1 MTHAYYKMETF
12 APDWEEWIDL
22 NLRLGNCKQIMFQ
35 KSLDAGY
42 SHALLKRKIGID
54 YHAPVQMQALVR
66 VQTVALKTAQRLNAK
81 NLEIFRI
88 DGFLTPDE
96 CADIIATI
104 NASELTESSTY
115 NVTKPM
121 ERIVNVERTS
131 KTCYFGGTN
140 PFIAEV
146 ETRICKTLGISN
158 RHAEQIQ
165 GQKYAVGQEFRF
177 HTDYFDPELLKK
189 DPSIRG
195 QRTWTFMIYL
205 NDVEEGGHT
214 SFPRAFCSSAPKT
227 GTALVWNN
235 LYSPATSPNAG
246 DWGRENPFSSH
257 CGMPILRGEKY
268 ILTKWFKET
277 EINPSVPNEICD
289 NHFMPVFHPVGFE
302 KVRMRLACV
311 DAIKE
316 WMTRADEGQ
325 WTDEAISRDG
335 VDSGM
340 VSKHLNVDA
349 APIKLLNELRDTFRD
364 VLVKWIGYKSPLT
377 HTATYGIR
385 KYLRGSHWG
394 NHYDK
399 KNTHV
404 ISAIIHL
411 DDASDKPWNLC
422 IEDHH
427 FRPHNVTMEY
437 GDIVLYEST
446 TCLHGR
452 PEPFEGDS
460 HCNMYVHFK
469 PERWISD

>member
-1 MTHAYYKMETF
+1 
-12 APDWEEWIDL
+12 
-22 NLRLGNCKQIMFQ
+22 
-35 KSLDAGY
+35 
-42 SHALLKRKIGID
+42 
-54 YHAPVQMQALVR
+54 
-66 VQTVALKTAQRLNAK
+66 
-81 NLEIFRI
+81 
-88 DGFLTPDE
+88 
-96 CADIIATI
+96 
-104 NASELTESSTY
+104 
-115 NVTKPM
+115 
-121 ERIVNVERTS
+121 
-131 KTCYFGGTN
+131 
-140 PFIAEV
+140 
-146 ETRICKTLGISN
+146 
-158 RHAEQIQ
+158 
-165 GQKYAVGQEFRF
+165 
-177 HTDYFDPELLKK
+177 LKK

-205 NDVEEGGHT
+205 NDVDEGGHT

-277 EINPSVPNEICD
+277 EINPGIPNEICD

-316 WMTRADEGQ
+316 WMTRADECQ
-325 WTDEAISRDG
+325 W
-335 VDSGM
+335 
-340 VSKHLNVDA
+340 KLDA
-349 APIKLLNELRDTFRD
+349 APAELLNKLRDTFREI
-364 VLVKWIGYKSPLT
+364 LVKWIGYKAPLV

-385 KYLRGSHWG
+385 KYLRGSHLG

-411 DDASDKPWNLC
+411 DDASDKPWNLY

>member
-1 MTHAYYKMETF
+1 METF
-12 APDWEEWIDL
+12 APKWEEWIDL

-54 YHAPVQMQALVR
+54 YQAPVQMRALAR
-66 VQTVALKTAQRLNAK
+66 VALRTAQRLNAK

-96 CADIIATI
+96 CADVIATI

-146 ETRICKTLGISN
+146 ETRICKTIGISN
-158 RHAEQIQ
+158 RCAEQIQ
-165 GQKYAVGQEFRF
+165 GQKYEVGQEFRF

-189 DPSIRG
+189 DASING

-214 SFPRAFCSSAPKT
+214 SFPCAFCSCAPKT
-227 GTALVWNN
+227 GTAIVWNN

-246 DWGRENPFSSH
+246 DWGKENPFSSH
-257 CGMPILRGEKY
+257 CGMPIVRGEKY

-289 NHFMPVFHPVGFE
+289 HHFFPVFHPVGFE

-316 WMTRADEGQ
+316 WM
-325 WTDEAISRDG
+325 SRE
-335 VDSGM
+335 GM
-340 VSKHLNVDA
+340 VSNHLNIEA
-349 APIKLLNELRDTFRD
+349 APADLLHGLRDTFREI
-364 VLVKWIGYKSPLT
+364 LTKWIEYKAPLV
-377 HTATYGIR
+377 HTANH
-385 KYLRGSHWG
+385 LG
-394 NHYDK
+394 NHCDK

-404 ISAIIHL
+404 VSAIIHL
-411 DDASDKPWNLC
+411 DDASDTLC

-446 TCLHGR
+446 TCLL
-452 PEPFEGDS
+452 EPFKS
-460 HCNMYVHFK
+460 LAHCNMCVHFK
-469 PERWISD
+469 PERWIS

>member
-1 MTHAYYKMETF
+1 MTHAYHKMETF

-54 YHAPVQMQALVR
+54 YQAPVQTQALAR
-66 VQTVALKTAQRLNAK
+66 VALRTAQRLNAK

-115 NVTKPM
+115 NATKPM

-131 KTCYFGGTN
+131 KTCYFGGSN

-158 RHAEQIQ
+158 RYAEQIQ
-165 GQKYAVGQEFRF
+165 GQKYEVGQEFRF

-189 DPSIRG
+189 DASIRG

-235 LYSPATSPNAG
+235 LYSQASSPNAG

-257 CGMPILRGEKY
+257 CGMPIIRGEKY

-302 KVRMRLACV
+302 KVRMRLECV
-311 DAIKE
+311 DAVKE
-316 WMTRADEGQ
+316 WMRRDNECQ

-335 VDSGM
+335 VESGM
-340 VSKHLNVDA
+340 VSKHLKLDA
-349 APIKLLNELRDTFRD
+349 APAELLNKLRDTFREI
-364 VLVKWIGYKSPLT
+364 LVKWIGYKAPLV
-377 HTATYGIR
+377 HTA
-385 KYLRGSHWG
+385 SHLG
-394 NHYDK
+394 NHCDK

-411 DDASDKPWNLC
+411 DDDASDTLY

-437 GDIVLYEST
+437 GDIVLCEST
-446 TCLHGR
+446 ACLM
-452 PEPFEGDS
+452 EGLA
-460 HCNMYVHFK
+460 HCNMHIHFK

>member
-1 MTHAYYKMETF
+1 METF

-54 YHAPVQMQALVR
+54 YQAPVQMQALSR
-66 VQTVALKTAQRLNAK
+66 VALKTAQRLNAK
-81 NLEIFRI
+81 NLEIFRV

-115 NVTKPM
+115 NATKPT

-131 KTCYFGGTN
+131 KTCYFGGSN

-158 RHAEQIQ
+158 RYAEQIQ

-189 DPSIRG
+189 DASIRG

-246 DWGRENPFSSH
+246 DWGKENPFSSH
-257 CGMPILRGEKY
+257 CGMPIIRGEKY

-302 KVRMRLACV
+302 KVRMRLECV
-311 DAIKE
+311 DAVKE
-316 WMTRADEGQ
+316 WMRRDNECQ

-335 VDSGM
+335 VESGM
-340 VSKHLNVDA
+340 VSKHLKLDA
-349 APIKLLNELRDTFRD
+349 APAELLNKLRDTFREI
-364 VLVKWIGYKSPLT
+364 LVKWIGYKAPLV
-377 HTATYGIR
+377 HTA
-385 KYLRGSHWG
+385 SHLG
-394 NHYDK
+394 NHCDK

-411 DDASDKPWNLC
+411 DDDASDTLY

-437 GDIVLYEST
+437 GDIVLCEST
-446 TCLHGR
+446 ACLM
-452 PEPFEGDS
+452 EGLA
-460 HCNMYVHFK
+460 HCNMHIHFK

>member
-1 MTHAYYKMETF
+1 METF
-12 APDWEEWIDL
+12 APEWEEWIDL
-22 NLRLGNCKQIMFQ
+22 NLRLGNCRQIMFQ

-54 YHAPVQMQALVR
+54 YRVPTHEQTQALAR
-66 VQTVALKTAQRLNAK
+66 GQTVALRTAQRLNAK
-81 NLEIFRI
+81 NLEIFRV

-115 NVTKPM
+115 NATKPT
-121 ERIVNVERTS
+121 ERIVNMERTS

-146 ETRICKTLGISN
+146 ESRICKTLGISN
-158 RHAEQIQ
+158 RYAEQIQ

-189 DPSIRG
+189 DASING

-205 NDVEEGGHT
+205 NDVEEGGYT
-214 SFPRAFCSSAPKT
+214 SFPRAFCSCAPKT
-227 GTALVWNN
+227 GTAIVWNN
-235 LYSPATSPNAG
+235 LYSQASTDNAS

-257 CGMPILRGEKY
+257 CGMPIVRGEKY

-277 EINPSVPNEICD
+277 EINPSAPNEICEH
-289 NHFMPVFHPVGFE
+289 HFLPVFHRVGFE
-302 KVRMRLACV
+302 KVRMRLDCV
-311 DAIKE
+311 DAVKE
-316 WMTRADEGQ
+316 WMSRGINECTDDGQCADV
-325 WTDEAISRDG
+325 WTDEAIRRD
-335 VDSGM
+335 
-340 VSKHLNVDA
+340 SKHLNLDA
-349 APIKLLNELRDTFRD
+349 APVQLRNELRETFKD
-364 VLVKWIGYKSPLT
+364 ILTKWIEYKAPLI

-385 KYLRGSHWG
+385 KCLGA
-394 NHYDK
+394 NHCDK
-399 KNTHV
+399 KTTHV

-411 DDASDKPWNLC
+411 DDASDTLH

-446 TCLHGR
+446 TCLL
-452 PEPFEGDS
+452 EGLA
-460 HCNMYVHFK
+460 HCNMYIHFK

>member
-1 MTHAYYKMETF
+1 MTHAYHKMETF
-12 APDWEEWIDL
+12 APEWEEWIDL

-35 KSLDAGY
+35 KSLEAGY

-54 YHAPVQMQALVR
+54 YQAPVQTQALAR
-66 VQTVALKTAQRLNAK
+66 VALRNAQRLNAK

-104 NASELTESSTY
+104 NASELTVSSTY

-158 RHAEQIQ
+158 RCAEQIQ
-165 GQKYAVGQEFRF
+165 GQKYEVGQEFRF

-189 DPSIRG
+189 DASING

-205 NDVEEGGHT
+205 NDVEEGGYT
-214 SFPRAFCSSAPKT
+214 SFLRAFCSSAPKT
-227 GTALVWNN
+227 GTAIVWNN

-246 DWGRENPFSSH
+246 DWGKENPFSSH
-257 CGMPILRGEKY
+257 CGMPIVRGEKY

-277 EINPSVPNEICD
+277 EINPSVPNEICEH
-289 NHFMPVFHPVGFE
+289 HFLPVFHPVGFE
-302 KVRMRLACV
+302 KVRMRLECV
-311 DAIKE
+311 DAVKE
-316 WMTRADEGQ
+316 WM
-325 WTDEAISRDG
+325 SRE
-335 VDSGM
+335 GM
-340 VSKHLNVDA
+340 VSKHLNLDA
-349 APIKLLNELRDTFRD
+349 APSELLNELRDTFREI
-364 VLVKWIGYKSPLT
+364 LVKWIGYKAPLT
-377 HTATYGIR
+377 HTA
-385 KYLRGSHWG
+385 SHLG
-394 NHYDK
+394 THCDK

-411 DDASDKPWNLC
+411 DDDASDTLY

-427 FRPHNVTMEY
+427 FRTHNVTMEY

-446 TCLHGR
+446 TCLL
-452 PEPFEGDS
+452 EPFEGLA
-460 HCNMYVHFK
+460 HCNMHIHFK

>member
-1 MTHAYYKMETF
+1 MTHAYHKMETF
-12 APDWEEWIDL
+12 APEWEEWIDL

-42 SHALLKRKIGID
+42 SHTLLKRKIGID
-54 YHAPVQMQALVR
+54 YQAPVQTQALAR
-66 VQTVALKTAQRLNAK
+66 VALRNAQRLNAK

-104 NASELTESSTY
+104 NASELTVSSTY

-158 RHAEQIQ
+158 RCAEQIQ
-165 GQKYAVGQEFRF
+165 GQKYEVGQEFRF

-189 DPSIRG
+189 DASING

-205 NDVEEGGHT
+205 NDVEEGGYT

-227 GTALVWNN
+227 GTAIVWNN

-246 DWGRENPFSSH
+246 DWGKENPFSSH
-257 CGMPILRGEKY
+257 CGMPIVRGEKY

-277 EINPSVPNEICD
+277 EINPSVPNEICEH
-289 NHFMPVFHPVGFE
+289 HFLPVFHPVGFE
-302 KVRMRLACV
+302 KVRMRLECV
-311 DAIKE
+311 DAVKE
-316 WMTRADEGQ
+316 WM
-325 WTDEAISRDG
+325 SRE
-335 VDSGM
+335 GM
-340 VSKHLNVDA
+340 VSKHLNLDA
-349 APIKLLNELRDTFRD
+349 APSELLNELRDTFREI
-364 VLVKWIGYKSPLT
+364 LVKWIGYKAPLT
-377 HTATYGIR
+377 HTA
-385 KYLRGSHWG
+385 SHLG
-394 NHYDK
+394 THCDK

-411 DDASDKPWNLC
+411 DDDASDTLY

-427 FRPHNVTMEY
+427 FRTHNVTMEY

-446 TCLHGR
+446 TCLL
-452 PEPFEGDS
+452 EPFEGLA
-460 HCNMYVHFK
+460 HCNMHIHFK

>member
-1 MTHAYYKMETF
+1 MTHAYHKMETF
-12 APDWEEWIDL
+12 APEWEEWIDL

-54 YHAPVQMQALVR
+54 YQAPVQTQALAR
-66 VQTVALKTAQRLNAK
+66 VALRNAQRLNAK

-104 NASELTESSTY
+104 NASELTVSSTY
-115 NVTKPM
+115 NVTNPM

-131 KTCYFGGTN
+131 NTCYFGGTN

-158 RHAEQIQ
+158 RCAEQIQ
-165 GQKYAVGQEFRF
+165 GQKYEVGQEFRF

-189 DPSIRG
+189 DASING

-205 NDVEEGGHT
+205 NDVEEGGYT

-227 GTALVWNN
+227 GTAIVWNN

-246 DWGRENPFSSH
+246 DWGKENPFSSH
-257 CGMPILRGEKY
+257 CGMPIVRGEKY

-289 NHFMPVFHPVGFE
+289 NHFFPVFHPVGFE
-302 KVRMRLACV
+302 KVRMRLECV
-311 DAIKE
+311 DAVKE
-316 WMTRADEGQ
+316 WM
-325 WTDEAISRDG
+325 SRE
-335 VDSGM
+335 GM
-340 VSKHLNVDA
+340 VSKHLNLDA
-349 APIKLLNELRDTFRD
+349 APAELLNELRDTFREI
-364 VLVKWIGYKSPLT
+364 LVKWIGYKAPLT
-377 HTATYGIR
+377 HTA
-385 KYLRGSHWG
+385 SHLG
-394 NHYDK
+394 THCDK

-411 DDASDKPWNLC
+411 DDDASDTLY

-427 FRPHNVTMEY
+427 FRTHNVTMDY

-446 TCLHGR
+446 TCLL
-452 PEPFEGDS
+452 EPFEGLA
-460 HCNMYVHFK
+460 HCNMHIHFK

>member
-1 MTHAYYKMETF
+1 MTHAYHKMETF
-12 APDWEEWIDL
+12 APEWEEWIDL

-54 YHAPVQMQALVR
+54 YQAPVQTQALAR
-66 VQTVALKTAQRLNAK
+66 VALRNAQRLNAK

-104 NASELTESSTY
+104 NASELTVSSTY

-131 KTCYFGGTN
+131 NTCYFGGTN

-158 RHAEQIQ
+158 RCAEQIQ
-165 GQKYAVGQEFRF
+165 GQKYEVGQEFRF

-189 DPSIRG
+189 DASING

-205 NDVEEGGHT
+205 NDVEEGGYT
-214 SFPRAFCSSAPKT
+214 SFPRAFCSSAPIT
-227 GTALVWNN
+227 GTAIVWNN

-246 DWGRENPFSSH
+246 DWGKENPFSSH
-257 CGMPILRGEKY
+257 CGMPIVRGEKY

-277 EINPSVPNEICD
+277 EINPSVPNEICEH
-289 NHFMPVFHPVGFE
+289 HFLPVFHPVGFE
-302 KVRMRLACV
+302 KVRMRLECV
-311 DAIKE
+311 DAVKE
-316 WMTRADEGQ
+316 WM
-325 WTDEAISRDG
+325 SRE
-335 VDSGM
+335 GM
-340 VSKHLNVDA
+340 VSKHLNLDA
-349 APIKLLNELRDTFRD
+349 APAELLNELRDTFREI
-364 VLVKWIGYKSPLT
+364 LVKWIGYKAPLT
-377 HTATYGIR
+377 HTA
-385 KYLRGSHWG
+385 SHLG
-394 NHYDK
+394 NHCDK

-411 DDASDKPWNLC
+411 DDDASDTLY

-427 FRPHNVTMEY
+427 FRTHNVTMEY

-446 TCLHGR
+446 TCLL
-452 PEPFEGDS
+452 EPFEGLA
-460 HCNMYVHFK
+460 HCNMHIHFK
-469 PERWISD
+469 PERWISE

>member
-1 MTHAYYKMETF
+1 METF
-12 APDWEEWIDL
+12 AQNWEEWIDL
-22 NLRLGNCKQIMFQ
+22 NLRLGNCKQTMFQ

-42 SHALLKRKIGID
+42 SYALLKRKIGID
-54 YHAPVQMQALVR
+54 YVIPTASTSTENPR
-66 VQTVALKTAQRLNAK
+66 VGLVALKTAQRLQAK
-81 NLEIFRI
+81 NLEIFRV
-88 DGFLTPDE
+88 DGFLTAQE

-115 NVTKPM
+115 NVSNPT
-121 ERIVNVERTS
+121 ERIVNADRTS
-131 KTCYFGGTN
+131 KTCYFGGSN
-140 PFIAEV
+140 PLIADV
-146 ETRICKTLGISN
+146 ESRICKMMGINN

-165 GQKYAVGQEFRF
+165 GQKYTVGQEFRF

-189 DPSIRG
+189 DASING

-214 SFPRAFCSSAPKT
+214 SFPRAYCSCAPKT
-227 GTALVWNN
+227 GTAIAWNN
-235 LYSPATSPNAG
+235 LYSQASSLNAG

-257 CGMPILRGEKY
+257 CGMPIIRGEKY

-277 EINPSVPNEICD
+277 DINPSIPNEICEH
-289 NHFMPVFHPVGFE
+289 HFLPVFHPVGFE
-302 KVRMRLACV
+302 KVRMRLECV
-311 DAIKE
+311 DAIKKL
-316 WMTRADEGQ
+316 MNDADESQ
-325 WTDEAISRDG
+325 WADEAIGRDG
-335 VDSGM
+335 VESGM
-340 VSKHLNVDA
+340 VSKHLNVHA
-349 APIKLLNELRDTFRD
+349 APLNELRDTFREI
-364 VLVKWIGYKSPLT
+364 LTKWIEYKSPLV
-377 HTATYGIR
+377 HTATHGVR

-404 ISAIIHL
+404 LSAIIHL
-411 DDASDKPWNLC
+411 DDASDKPWNLY

-452 PEPFEGDS
+452 PEPFEGLA

-469 PERWISD
+469 PERWC

>member
-1 MTHAYYKMETF
+1 MTHAYHKMETF
-12 APDWEEWIDL
+12 APEWEEWIDL

-54 YHAPVQMQALVR
+54 YQAPVQTQALAR
-66 VQTVALKTAQRLNAK
+66 VALRTAQRLNAK

-104 NASELTESSTY
+104 NASELTVSSTY

-158 RHAEQIQ
+158 RCAEQIQ
-165 GQKYAVGQEFRF
+165 GQKYEVGQEFRF

-189 DPSIRG
+189 DASING

-205 NDVEEGGHT
+205 NDVEEGGYT

-227 GTALVWNN
+227 GTAIVWNN

-246 DWGRENPFSSH
+246 DWGKENPFSSH
-257 CGMPILRGEKY
+257 CGMPIVRGEKY

-277 EINPSVPNEICD
+277 EINPSVPNEICEH
-289 NHFMPVFHPVGFE
+289 HFLPVFHPVGFE
-302 KVRMRLACV
+302 KVRMRLECV
-311 DAIKE
+311 DAVKE
-316 WMTRADEGQ
+316 WM
-325 WTDEAISRDG
+325 SRE
-335 VDSGM
+335 GM
-340 VSKHLNVDA
+340 VSKHLNLDA
-349 APIKLLNELRDTFRD
+349 APAELLNELRDTFREI
-364 VLVKWIGYKSPLT
+364 LVKWIGYKAPLT
-377 HTATYGIR
+377 HTA
-385 KYLRGSHWG
+385 SHLG
-394 NHYDK
+394 THCDK

-411 DDASDKPWNLC
+411 DDDASDTLY

-427 FRPHNVTMEY
+427 FRTHNVTMDY

-446 TCLHGR
+446 TCLL
-452 PEPFEGDS
+452 EPFEGLA
-460 HCNMYVHFK
+460 HCNMHIHFK

>member
-1 MTHAYYKMETF
+1 MTHAYHKMETF
-12 APDWEEWIDL
+12 APEWEEWIDL

-54 YHAPVQMQALVR
+54 YQAPVQTQALAR
-66 VQTVALKTAQRLNAK
+66 VALRTAQRLNAK

-104 NASELTESSTY
+104 NASELTVSSTY

-158 RHAEQIQ
+158 RCAEQIQ
-165 GQKYAVGQEFRF
+165 GQKYEVGQEFRF

-189 DPSIRG
+189 DASING

-205 NDVEEGGHT
+205 NDVEEGGYT

-246 DWGRENPFSSH
+246 DWGKENPFSSH
-257 CGMPILRGEKY
+257 CGMPIVRGEKY

-277 EINPSVPNEICD
+277 EINPSVPNEICE
-289 NHFMPVFHPVGFE
+289 HHLLPVFHPVGFE
-302 KVRMRLACV
+302 KVRMRLECV
-311 DAIKE
+311 DAVKE
-316 WMTRADEGQ
+316 WM
-325 WTDEAISRDG
+325 SRE
-335 VDSGM
+335 GM
-340 VSKHLNVDA
+340 VSKHLNLDA
-349 APIKLLNELRDTFRD
+349 APAELLNELRDTFREI
-364 VLVKWIGYKSPLT
+364 LVKWIGYKAPLT
-377 HTATYGIR
+377 HTA
-385 KYLRGSHWG
+385 SHLG
-394 NHYDK
+394 THCDK

-411 DDASDKPWNLC
+411 DDDASDTLY

-427 FRPHNVTMEY
+427 FRTHNVTMEY

-446 TCLHGR
+446 TCLL
-452 PEPFEGDS
+452 EPFEGLA
-460 HCNMYVHFK
+460 HCNMHIHFK

>member
-1 MTHAYYKMETF
+1 METF

-42 SHALLKRKIGID
+42 SYALLKQKIGID
-54 YHAPVQMQALVR
+54 YRVPTHEQTQALAR
-66 VQTVALKTAQRLNAK
+66 GQTVALRTAQRLNAK
-81 NLEIFRI
+81 NLEIFRV

-96 CADIIATI
+96 CADIIAII

-115 NVTKPM
+115 NVSKPT

-131 KTCYFGGTN
+131 KTCYFGGAS

-146 ETRICKTLGISN
+146 ESRICRMMGISN
-158 RHAEQIQ
+158 RYAEQIQ

-177 HTDYFDPELLKK
+177 HTDYFDPELLKT
-189 DPSIRG
+189 DASING

-205 NDVEEGGHT
+205 NDVEEGGCT
-214 SFPRAFCSSAPKT
+214 SFPHAFCSCAPKT
-227 GTALVWNN
+227 GTAIVWNN
-235 LYSPATSPNAG
+235 LYSQASSLNAG

-257 CGMPILRGEKY
+257 CGMPIIRGEKY

-277 EINPSVPNEICD
+277 EINPSAPDEICEH
-289 NHFMPVFHPVGFE
+289 HFLPVFHPVGFE
-302 KVRMRLACV
+302 KVRMRLDCV
-311 DAIKE
+311 DAVKE
-316 WMTRADEGQ
+316 WMNGTNECTNEWTNE
-325 WTDEAISRDG
+325 WTDEANRRDG
-335 VDSGM
+335 VESGM
-340 VSKHLNVDA
+340 VSKHLKLDA
-349 APIKLLNELRDTFRD
+349 APIKLLNELRETFREI
-364 VLVKWIGYKSPLT
+364 LTKWIAYKAPLV

-385 KYLRGSHWG
+385 KYLRGSHLG

-411 DDASDKPWNLC
+411 DDASDKPWNLY

-460 HCNMYVHFK
+460 HCNMYIHFK
-469 PERWISD
+469 PERWC

>member
-22 NLRLGNCKQIMFQ
+22 NLRLGNCRQIMFQ

-42 SHALLKRKIGID
+42 SHALLKRKIGVD
-54 YHAPVQMQALVR
+54 YRAPVQMHALDR
-66 VQTVALKTAQRLNAK
+66 VPTVALRTAQRLQAK
-81 NLEIFRI
+81 NLEIFRV
-88 DGFLTPDE
+88 DGFLTAQE
-96 CADIIATI
+96 CADIVATI

-115 NVTKPM
+115 NVSNPT
-121 ERIVNVERTS
+121 ERIVNADRTS
-131 KTCYFGGTN
+131 KTCYFGGSN
-140 PFIAEV
+140 PLIADV
-146 ETRICKTLGISN
+146 ESRICKTLGINN

-189 DPSIRG
+189 DASING

-214 SFPRAFCSSAPKT
+214 SFPRAYCSCAPKT
-227 GTALVWNN
+227 GTAIVWNN
-235 LYSPATSPNAG
+235 LYSQASTDNANDFG
-246 DWGRENPFSSH
+246 KENPFSSH
-257 CGMPILRGEKY
+257 CGMPIIRGEKY

-277 EINPSVPNEICD
+277 EINPSTPNEICEH
-289 NHFMPVFHPVGFE
+289 HFMPVFHPVGFE
-302 KVRMRLACV
+302 KVRMRLDCV
-311 DAIKE
+311 DAVKE
-316 WMTRADEGQ
+316 WMSRADEGQ
-325 WTDEAISRDG
+325 WTDETINGDG

-340 VSKHLNVDA
+340 VSKHLKLDA
-349 APIKLLNELRDTFRD
+349 APIKLLNELRDTFREI
-364 VLVKWIGYKSPLT
+364 LTKWIEYKAPLV

-385 KYLRGSHWG
+385 KYLRGSHLG

-411 DDASDKPWNLC
+411 DDDASDKPWNLY

-452 PEPFEGDS
+452 PEPFEGLA
-460 HCNMYVHFK
+460 HCNMYIHFK
-469 PERWISD
+469 PESWN

>member
-1 MTHAYYKMETF
+1 METF
-12 APDWEEWIDL
+12 TPDWEEWIDL

-54 YHAPVQMQALVR
+54 YIAPEKQQLNVA
-66 VQTVALKTAQRLNAK
+66 VALRTAQKLNAR
-81 NLEIFRI
+81 NFEIYKI
-88 DGFLTPDE
+88 DNFLTENE
-96 CADIIATI
+96 CAEIMAVI
-104 NASELTESSTY
+104 NASELTSSTTY
-115 NVTKPM
+115 NASNPT
-121 ERIVNVERTS
+121 ERIVNADRTS
-131 KTCYFGGTN
+131 KTCYFGGRN
-140 PFIAEV
+140 ALISDV
-146 ETRICKTLGISN
+146 ESRMCKTLGINN

-165 GQKYAVGQEFRF
+165 GQKYEVGQEFRF

-189 DPSIRG
+189 DNSING
-195 QRTWTFMIYL
+195 QRTWTFMVYL
-205 NDVEEGGHT
+205 NNVEEGGYT
-214 SFPRAFCSSAPKT
+214 SFPLAFCSSAPKT

-235 LYSPATSPNAG
+235 LHSSAVNA
-246 DWGRENPFSSH
+246 FSSH
-257 CGMPILRGEKY
+257 CGMPIIRGEKY

-277 EINPSVPNEICD
+277 EINCSIPNEICEH
-289 NHFMPVFHPVGFE
+289 HFLPIFHPIGFE
-302 KVRMRLACV
+302 KVRMQLDCV
-311 DAIKE
+311 NAIKRWIVDHDNE
-316 WMTRADEGQ
+316 
-325 WTDEAISRDG
+325 WTDEVLNNSQLEL
-335 VDSGM
+335 GM
-340 VSKHLNVDA
+340 KSKYLNIHNVPA
-349 APIKLLNELRDTFRD
+349 ELLNDLRDTFND
-364 VLVKWIGYKSPLT
+364 ILVKWIEYKTQLV

-385 KYLRGSHWG
+385 KYLRGSHLA
-394 NHYDK
+394 NYYDK

-411 DDASDKPWNLC
+411 DDVSDKPWNLY

-469 PERWISD
+469 PEKW